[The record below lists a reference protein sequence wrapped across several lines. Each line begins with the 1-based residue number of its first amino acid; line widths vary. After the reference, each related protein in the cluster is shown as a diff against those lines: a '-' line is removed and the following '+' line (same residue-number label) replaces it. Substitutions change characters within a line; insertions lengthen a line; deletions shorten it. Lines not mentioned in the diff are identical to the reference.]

1 MDENTINRTK
11 AAINALI
18 DIEQLWIENTPNY
31 NLSIQELLVL
41 KKRLER
47 ASENVS
53 RIYEDNKVKMQ
64 AAEEEI
70 KKMHVGKKEIMNES
84 IYREKIKV
92 GLNVGIVLKQDQ
104 RSGKITRGIVKRVL
118 TNSSYHPHGI
128 KVELEDGKV
137 GRVKEIH

>member
-31 NLSIQELLVL
+31 NLSTQELLVL

-47 ASENVS
+47 ASENVT
-53 RIYEDNKVKMQ
+53 RIYEDNKVKLQ

-70 KKMHVGKKEIMNES
+70 KKMHVEKKKKMRI
-84 IYREKIKV
+84 
-92 GLNVGIVLKQDQ
+92 
-104 RSGKITRGIVKRVL
+104 
-118 TNSSYHPHGI
+118 
-128 KVELEDGKV
+128 
-137 GRVKEIH
+137 

>member
-1 MDENTINRTK
+1 MDESTINRTK

-31 NLSIQELLVL
+31 NLSTQELLVL

-53 RIYEDNKVKMQ
+53 KIYEDNKVKLQ

-70 KKMHVGKKEIMNES
+70 KKLHISKK
-84 IYREKIKV
+84 RK
-92 GLNVGIVLKQDQ
+92 
-104 RSGKITRGIVKRVL
+104 
-118 TNSSYHPHGI
+118 
-128 KVELEDGKV
+128 
-137 GRVKEIH
+137 